1 MSQNILIHREPSKDG
16 TWWVVLGDLGLS
28 RRSGASSGTTT
39 IHGTPSFMAPE
50 TIGKPFMGLP
60 RDANS
65 FSADMWCLGE
75 SIACALTG
83 QTTFSD
89 SEHLL
94 RYQNHEAS
102 FPDNVLKNLSVSV
115 DAIDFIRSLMEVE
128 PLRRLTAEQA
138 LNHPWI
144 KVDHVSNTH
153 TSDTAVAI
161 AASSTRSNTQV
172 FMETSNG
179 ELVAPEKR
187 KLYTHDQTTQASAQ
201 WTQTMPM
208 LSEDTQASAT
218 WTKTVAD
225 PALSRN
231 SPDLLDHPT
240 VRQHSTED
248 TTAQAKEVPASGQ
261 TARSASS
268 NKAESALSQGDRKL
282 KVKGKQ
288 LPFIIPE
295 QYLLDSFKAFS
306 AAEKLRMS
314 ERQRT
319 LSRENKSIRIADLKK
334 FGQNFRLNTPV
345 PSDLIPILSN
355 NEDKQ
360 RQIEASS
367 RQRAST
373 NDLETAEKQDSTPTA
388 LQKEQNSA
396 PITAKKT
403 SQRQLYGNAAL
414 PPAPSPGA
422 RPPPAALRPP
432 PARMSNSGLS
442 SSRPRPQ
449 PQTKALSETQTQ
461 TQTRKA
467 VQTANPSRWEEA
479 VRRQEANAQSLFQ
492 PSKVAVAASRTVEE
506 PQTQVLGKKK
516 KKKRGGG

>member
-1 MSQNILIHREPSKDG
+1 MSQNILIHREPSEDG

-83 QTTFSD
+83 QPTFSD

-115 DAIDFIRSLMEVE
+115 DAIDFIRSLMEAE

-144 KVDHVSNTH
+144 MVDHVSNTH

-240 VRQHSTED
+240 VRQRSTED
-248 TTAQAKEVPASGQ
+248 TTAQAKEVPASSQPAG
-261 TARSASS
+261 SASS
-268 NKAESALSQGDRKL
+268 NKAESSLSQSDRKL
-282 KVKGKQ
+282 EVEGKQ
-288 LPFIIPE
+288 LPFSILE
-295 QYLLDSFKAFS
+295 HDLLDSFKA
-306 AAEKLRMS
+306 AGKLRMS

-319 LSRENKSIRIADLKK
+319 LAHENKTKRIADLKK
-334 FGQNFRLNTPV
+334 FGQNFRLRTPV

-432 PARMSNSGLS
+432 PARTSNSALS

-449 PQTKALSETQTQ
+449 PQTKALSETQ

-492 PSKVAVAASRTVEE
+492 PSKAAAAASRTVEE